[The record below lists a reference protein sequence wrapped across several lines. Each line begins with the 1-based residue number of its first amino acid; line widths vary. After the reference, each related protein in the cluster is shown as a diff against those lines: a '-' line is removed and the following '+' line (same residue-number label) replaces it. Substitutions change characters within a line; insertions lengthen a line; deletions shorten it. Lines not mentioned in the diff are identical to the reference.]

1 MVGWRR
7 TPKCLLGQSL
17 LLGLLLLIALDGCRS
32 VSPEEALLQ
41 RAFAAIRE
49 NNWQAFEPL
58 TITAADFSLRGP
70 QSGALREQQSF
81 LSGVLRP
88 QEKQRQREQFA
99 RAVAGG
105 PGQMDFRRA
114 VFVGMGRAVRSGH
127 VELLE
132 GTRVPYTVYSVR
144 VRMSEHEKETDAL
157 APGFAVVY
165 WAGRPRLLGLEFSL
179 PAAGGSAELPA
190 VF

>member
-1 MVGWRR
+1 MVGWCR
-7 TPKCLLGQSL
+7 TPKCLYVQAL
-17 LLGLLLLIALDGCRS
+17 LLDLLLLVALDGCRS

-41 RAFAAIRE
+41 RAFAAIQE
-49 NNWQAFEPL
+49 NNWQAFERL

-81 LSGVLRP
+81 ISGVLRP
-88 QEKQRQREQFA
+88 QEKQRQREQFV

-105 PGQMDFRRA
+105 PGQIDFRRA
-114 VFVGMGRAVRSGH
+114 VFVGMGRVVRSGH

-144 VRMSEHEKETDAL
+144 IRMPENEKETDAL
-157 APGFAVVY
+157 APGFVLVY
-165 WAGRPRLLGLEFSL
+165 WAGRPRLLGLEFSMS
-179 PAAGGSAELPA
+179 AAAGSAELPA
-190 VF
+190 IF